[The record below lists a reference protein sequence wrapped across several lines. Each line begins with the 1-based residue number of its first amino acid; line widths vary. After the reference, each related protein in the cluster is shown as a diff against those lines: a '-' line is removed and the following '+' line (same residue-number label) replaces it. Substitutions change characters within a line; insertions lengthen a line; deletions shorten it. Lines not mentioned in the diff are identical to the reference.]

1 MQSFSVVAISLVLLS
16 LSAVQANNV
25 SESMDNYI
33 LQNQRQY
40 DAKLKLLED
49 QLANFRTLF
58 AKRIE
63 ALNMQA
69 DSMQFK
75 LEEAAARLDPITLID
90 PWSKQCVQNYSV
102 AIPTIASARSSII
115 KCAENLNGVLN
126 SPESTYNSLNSYY
139 KNNLKNA
146 LNQCVKLH
154 PNAHFNYT
162 LCVSKVIGD
171 ANKYT
176 VTSQN
181 NFNTYLKSSECTAES
196 RIRTSWQCSFGQVY
210 SITSSVEVA
219 QRLVELCL
227 VNREVCGSVVC
238 SQPSCPNVTNV
249 TLAEINPRKETIN
262 NPFTFVTNGMN
273 CLTFRIT
280 G

>member
-146 LNQCVKLH
+146 LAQCVRLH